1 MRRKPVVR
9 GPTTS
14 REPVA
19 VKTPAV
25 LLGEEGNEA
34 RDTASEPD
42 AVDDARVRGIGDDHF
57 VPGIHGAEESVEKRL
72 HSARSD
78 HDLALGVIA
87 MAAPLGGEVGDRRAQ
102 VEVAGERKPLF
113 DFGSSSLLR
122 VTSSAS
128 GGSGRSVSRFSM
140 RRMGPPW
147 LPPVSSATAATR
159 SIPKPRIGCIRSAR
173 LITNLSLLPGQG
185 SP

>member
-34 RDTASEPD
+34 RDTAGKPD
-42 AVDDARVRGIGDDHF
+42 AVDNARVRGIGDDHF
-57 VPGIHGAEESVEKRL
+57 ISGIHGAEDSVEKRL

-87 MAAPLGGEVGDRRAQ
+87 MTAPLGGEVGDRRAQ
-102 VEVAGERKPLF
+102 VEVAGERKPT
-113 DFGSSSLLR
+113 
-122 VTSSAS
+122 V
-128 GGSGRSVSRFSM
+128 
-140 RRMGPPW
+140 
-147 LPPVSSATAATR
+147 
-159 SIPKPRIGCIRSAR
+159 R
-173 LITNLSLLPGQG
+173 LGVL
-185 SP
+185 